1 MKLLLIKAAT
11 TEKSEKKD
19 DSKDVDIMK
28 LLFKGCLEYHWPV
41 HINLNKYFCIKLCCK
56 HY

>member
-1 MKLLLIKAAT
+1 MKLLLIKATT

-19 DSKDVDIMK
+19 DSKDVNIIK
-28 LLFKGCLEYHWPV
+28 LLFRGCLEYQWPV